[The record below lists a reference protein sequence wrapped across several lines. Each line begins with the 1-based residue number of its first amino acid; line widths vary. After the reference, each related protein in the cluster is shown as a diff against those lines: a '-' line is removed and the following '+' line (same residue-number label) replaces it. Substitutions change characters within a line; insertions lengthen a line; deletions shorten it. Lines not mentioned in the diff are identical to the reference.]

1 MEMSSKVQ
9 SGGLDSDS
17 RKFVS
22 EIHQEGSF
30 FLMTA
35 LAEKMPLALE
45 RLLLLW
51 RAGLMCW
58 LIYQIKLKA
67 TLFFVIATKNGG
79 KEAEKCEG

>member
-1 MEMSSKVQ
+1 MSSKVQ

-51 RAGLMCW
+51 RAAALMCC
-58 LIYQIKLKA
+58 LIYQIRLKA
-67 TLFFVIATKNGG
+67 TYQLCHLDNKS
-79 KEAEKCEG
+79 EKGSRKR